1 MITVKIMLDFSID
14 LLRTFLAVHKY
25 KSITVAAG
33 QLSKTQT
40 GVSAQIALLEEK
52 ANIKLLDRSRRP
64 YQLTEAGRY
73 LLDFAE
79 MMVNRT
85 EGLDLTL
92 KELANGNAGE
102 IRVGASTSIATYV
115 LPPIVI
121 GLLKEHPNLN
131 FTIMTQPPRAIAEA
145 VRQCELDFGVVLT
158 HEAPQGLTAK
168 TLRVEHLCFITSSS
182 HPIRKQKVVAPS
194 QIEHI
199 PFVTG
204 LKNSEYAS
212 MINGMLRGI
221 GVHKI
226 SVVFRINS
234 FEAMKEF
241 VRSGMGITIVPE
253 FAVKHEIK
261 THVFSALKI
270 KNVNPT
276 FKIMMI
282 ERPRTH
288 SSPSV
293 KFVKHIIEQ
302 KIMAIA

>member
-1 MITVKIMLDFSID
+1 MLDLSID

-25 KSITVAAG
+25 KSITVAAE
-33 QLSKTQT
+33 QLNKTQT

-52 ANIKLLDRSRRP
+52 ANIKLLDRSHRP

-85 EGLDLTL
+85 QGLNLTL

-102 IRVGASTSIATYV
+102 IKVGASTSIATYV

-158 HEAPQGLTAK
+158 HEAPPGLTAK
-168 TLRVEHLCFITSSS
+168 TLRVERLCFITSSS
-182 HPIRKQKVVAPS
+182 HPLLRQKVVAPN

-204 LKNSEYAS
+204 LKNSEYAN
-212 MINGMLRGI
+212 MISGMLRGI

-253 FAVKHEIK
+253 FAIKHELEANILFEV
-261 THVFSALKI
+261 TI
-270 KNVNPT
+270 KNAKPT

-282 ERPRTH
+282 ERPRVH

-293 KFVKHIIEQ
+293 KLAKHIIEK
-302 KIMAIA
+302 KIMGAG